1 MTDEKVVHSWKGG
14 TVNPSKLLNQLESE
28 VENIKYNFEI
38 VQLEVSDDIATIYGS
53 EIAIKAKK
61 ILLALGVGCSDFA
74 EKHLGQKIN
83 GLRAVRGTMWSTKDT
98 QSLPRIKWAMCG
110 LQSGLFY
117 SKKQP
122 GLLPKTTNK
131 HGADPEVNHLY
142 CQMTSDG
149 SFISGGEREGK
160 WRLLISMLTLT

>member
-1 MTDEKVVHSWKGG
+1 M
-14 TVNPSKLLNQLESE
+14 NPSKLLNQLETE
-28 VENIKYNFEI
+28 IENIKYNFQIIELKI
-38 VQLEVSDDIATIYGS
+38 SDDSVTIYGP
-53 EIAIKAKK
+53 EVAIKTKK
-61 ILLALGVGCSDFA
+61 ILLALGVGCNDFA
-74 EKHLGQKIN
+74 EKHLGRKVN

-98 QSLPRIKWAMCG
+98 QSLPRLKWAMCG

-117 SKKQP
+117 SKKPP

-131 HGADPEVNHLY
+131 YGADPEVNHLY

-160 WRLLISMLTLT
+160 MTPSDLKWPFISIN

>member
-1 MTDEKVVHSWKGG
+1 MADEKVVHPWKGG
-14 TVNPSKLLNQLESE
+14 TVNPSKLLNQLETE

-38 VQLEVSDDIATIYGS
+38 VELEVSDDIVTINGS

-110 LQSGLFY
+110 LQSGLYY
-117 SKKQP
+117 SKSPP

-160 WRLLISMLTLT
+160 LGQLI